1 MNIKISKVARGIAPG
16 DVSNIAIRN
25 ILTELS
31 VIMHGKF
38 LDSDME
44 KTMEYFDYHCPYT
57 GKDLRDMFESG
68 DYSQIVTDHIVPQNR
83 KYCGLNVIG
92 NLVYVDAKA
101 NQQKKDKTVEDF
113 LLHNQGVLKGVSL
126 QERQAR
132 LDKIRQFQKD
142 MGYDPAAI
150 QAEIS
155 PILSQFYDEVGTIL
169 DSKASEIASRLGLS
183 KSLAIRKQHSHIG
196 STELVFLPD
205 EETVKAYLLAHQCAV
220 FDLEYLDPNHNR
232 HFTWTATRF
241 NAKSNLRGN
250 IASRPWWRDK
260 EDSGLIKVTVSVP
273 SSD

>member
-1 MNIKISKVARGIAPG
+1 MKIKISKVAKGIAAG

-31 VIMHGKF
+31 VIKHGKF

-44 KTMEYFDYHCPYT
+44 KTLEYFDYRCPYT
-57 GKDLRDMFESG
+57 GKDLRDMIERG
-68 DYSQIVTDHIVPQNR
+68 DYSQIATDHIVPQNR
-83 KYCGLNVIG
+83 EHCGLNVVG
-92 NLVYVDAKA
+92 NLVYVDRQA
-101 NQQKKDKTVEDF
+101 NSEKRDQTVDDF
-113 LLHNQGVLKGVSL
+113 LLNNDGVLYGLSQ

-132 LDKIRQFQKD
+132 LDKIKQFQKD

-155 PILSQFYDEVGTIL
+155 PILFQFYDEVGIIL
-169 DSKASEIASRLGLS
+169 DNKVSDIATRLGLS
-183 KSLAIRKQHSHIG
+183 KSYAIRKQRSQIG
-196 STELVFLPD
+196 STELVFFPS
-205 EETVKAYLLAHQCAV
+205 EKEVREYLLTHQCAV

-232 HFTWTATRF
+232 HFTWTATKF

-260 EDSGLIKVTVSVP
+260 EETGLIKVTVSVP
-273 SSD
+273 